1 MKYDFDKIIDRRN
14 TNAMSM
20 EGFREYLFDKN
31 NKLDFPCADDEFISM
46 WIADMEFAAPP
57 EISTAL
63 KKRIDHGIFG
73 YSQIFDPKYK
83 TAFLNWTT
91 SRYGWSFDLEHLVT
105 SKGVIPALFDL
116 IAYICQP
123 DEKILIVT
131 PSYAFFKHA
140 ADHNDRI
147 LVTSDLICEAG
158 HYTMNYKDLK
168 NKAAD
173 PKVKLCIF
181 CSPHNP
187 TGRVWETDEL
197 KKFGEIC
204 LENDVMIISDEI
216 HCDLLRSGKKFT
228 PLAKLFPDSDQII
241 TCMAA
246 SKTFN
251 LAGFMISNI
260 IIPNDDLRKIW
271 KEKQLPIDNPLSIV
285 AVQTA
290 YSEGQEWLSEL
301 IVYLDEN
308 FIFLKKHLTEHLPEA
323 VFHIPDATYLA
334 WVDVSAYF
342 PKDENLTL
350 FFANKA
356 GVLLEGGNMFV
367 ENSDG
372 YIRLN
377 LACPRSRLKEG
388 LDNISKAI
396 HDRVGKSIT

>member
-31 NKLDFPCADDEFISM
+31 DKLDFPCADDEFISM
-46 WIADMEFAAPP
+46 WIADMEFASPP

-63 KKRIDHGIFG
+63 KNRIDHGIFG

-83 TAFLNWTT
+83 SSFLNWTII
-91 SRYGWSFDLEHLVT
+91 RYDWAFDPNHLVT
-105 SKGVIPALFDL
+105 SKGVIPALFGL
-116 IAYICQP
+116 IEYICQP
-123 DEKILIVT
+123 DEKVLILT

-147 LVTSDLICEAG
+147 LVTSDLICDDG
-158 HYTMNYKDLK
+158 HYSMDFEDLK

-187 TGRVWETDEL
+187 TGRVWEIDEL
-197 KKFGEIC
+197 KKLGEIC
-204 LENDVMIISDEI
+204 FENKVMIISDEI

-228 PLAKLFPDSDQII
+228 PLAKLFPTSDQII
-241 TCMAA
+241 TCMAP

-260 IIPNDDLRKIW
+260 IIPNDKLRGIW

-285 AVQTA
+285 AAQTA
-290 YSEGQEWLSEL
+290 YTEGHEWLSEL
-301 IVYLDEN
+301 VKYLDGN
-308 FIFLKKHLTEHLPEA
+308 FIFLQKYLAKHLPKT
-323 VFHIPDATYLA
+323 VFHIPDSTYLA

-342 PKDENLTL
+342 PRNKNLTL
-350 FFANKA
+350 FFANQA

-367 ENSDG
+367 DNSDG
-372 YIRLN
+372 FIRLN
-377 LACPRSRLKEG
+377 LACPRSKLKEG
-388 LDNISKAI
+388 LDRISKAI
-396 HDRVGKSIT
+396 SN

>member
-20 EGFREYLFDKN
+20 EGFREYLFDEN
-31 NKLDFPCADDEFISM
+31 DELDFPCADDEFVSM
-46 WIADMEFAAPP
+46 WIADMEFASPP
-57 EISTAL
+57 EISAAL
-63 KKRIDHGIFG
+63 KRRIDHGIFG

-83 TAFLNWTT
+83 TSFLNWTT
-91 SRYGWSFDLEHLVT
+91 SRYDWSFNLEHLVT

-116 IAYICQP
+116 IEYICQP
-123 DEKILIVT
+123 NEKVLIVT

-140 ADHNDRI
+140 VDHNDRT
-147 LVTSDLICEAG
+147 LVTSDLIYKDG
-158 HYTMNYKDLK
+158 HYFMDFDDLK

-187 TGRVWETDEL
+187 TGRIWEDDEL
-197 KKFGEIC
+197 KKLGEIC
-204 LENDVMIISDEI
+204 LENEVMIISDEI

-228 PLAKLFPDSDQII
+228 PLAKLFPTSDQII

-260 IIPNDDLRKIW
+260 IIPNDALREIW

-285 AVQTA
+285 AAQTA
-290 YSEGQEWLSEL
+290 YSEGQAWLSEL
-301 IVYLDEN
+301 IQYLDEN
-308 FIFLKKHLTEHLPEA
+308 FIFLQNYLTTYLPKII
-323 VFHIPDATYLA
+323 FHIPGATYLA

-342 PKDENLTL
+342 PKNENLTL
-350 FFANKA
+350 FFANHA

-367 ENSDG
+367 DNSDG
-372 YIRLN
+372 CIRLN

-388 LDNISKAI
+388 LDRITKAI
-396 HDRVGKSIT
+396 HGLVSL

>member
-1 MKYDFDKIIDRRN
+1 MKYNFDKIIDRRN

-20 EGFREYLFDKN
+20 EGFRAYLFDEN
-31 NKLDFPCADDEFISM
+31 DELDFPCADDEFISM
-46 WIADMEFAAPP
+46 WIADMEFASPP
-57 EISTAL
+57 EISEAL

-83 TAFLNWTT
+83 SSFLDWTT
-91 SRYGWSFDLEHLVT
+91 SRYDWSFDTNHLVT
-105 SKGVIPALFDL
+105 SKGIIPALFAL
-116 IAYICQP
+116 IEYICQP
-123 DEKILIVT
+123 DEKVLIVT

-140 ADHNDRI
+140 ADHNDRT

-158 HYTMNYKDLK
+158 HYAMDFEDLR

-173 PKVKLCIF
+173 EKVKLCIV

-187 TGRVWETDEL
+187 TGRIWEDDEL
-197 KKFGEIC
+197 KKLGEIC
-204 LENDVMIISDEI
+204 LENKVMIIADEI

-228 PLAKLFPDSDQII
+228 PMAKLFPTSDQII
-241 TCMAA
+241 TCMAP

-260 IIPNDDLRKIW
+260 IIPNDELRNKW

-285 AVQTA
+285 AAQTA
-290 YSEGQEWLSEL
+290 YSEGQEWLSQL
-301 IVYLDEN
+301 TLYLDEN
-308 FIFLKKHLTEHLPEA
+308 FSFLQNYLKEHLPKA
-323 VFHIPDATYLA
+323 LFHIPDSTYLA

-342 PKDENLTL
+342 PKNENLTL
-350 FFANKA
+350 FFANQA

-367 ENSDG
+367 ANSDG

-377 LACPRSRLKEG
+377 LACPRIRLKEG
-388 LDNISKAI
+388 LDRITQAI
-396 HDRVGKSIT
+396 IKR